1 MVRILVTAVGS
12 DGDINPMIEI
22 ARALLS
28 RGHDVRFI
36 ANGSFAHKA
45 EEVGLPFLP
54 LGDSSLFQEVVSD
67 PDLWHPRKGF
77 SAVWRNINQS
87 LPLSLELLEQNMEPG
102 NTILVGTTLALACRV
117 LQEKSANSVPLAT
130 VHLSPACLISR
141 YDPPQGPVS
150 IISPQTPQFLKDLY
164 LSLVEVSMLENVCR
178 DDVNRFRA
186 RFGLAPVKRIFARWL
201 NSPDLVVLAFPE
213 WYAQRQKDWPD
224 NLCYTGFPLFDRKQ
238 EQRLSDATR
247 AFIDAGA
254 APVVFTAGSAMAH
267 SRDYFSHALKCVRA
281 RNIRAIFVTRYPE
294 VLPRHLPDNVLHAS
308 YEPFDHLFAEAAV
321 VAHHGGIGTSAQGL
335 RAAVPQLVCPFAHD
349 QFDNARRLEALGV
362 AREIRVQQ
370 PKQWAGK
377 LGELLDNPEVK
388 VSCHKVKELMT
399 VCPDPAAKAAET
411 IEGLAKKLRK

>member
-45 EEVGLPFLP
+45 EEVGLPFQP

-77 SAVWRNINQS
+77 SAVWRNINKS

-117 LQEKSANSVPLAT
+117 LQEKSAYSLPLAT

-141 YDPPQGPVS
+141 YDPPQGPDP
-150 IISPQTPQFLKDLY
+150 IISARTPQFLKDLY
-164 LSLVEVSMLENVCR
+164 LSLVENMMLESVCR

-186 RFGLAPVKRIFARWL
+186 GFGLTPVKRIFARWL

-213 WYAQRQKDWPD
+213 WYAQRQKDWPE
-224 NLCYTGFPLFDRKQ
+224 NLVIQDF
-238 EQRLSDATR
+238 LSLIGKR
-247 AFIDAGA
+247 S
-254 APVVFTAGSAMAH
+254 SA
-267 SRDYFSHALKCVRA
+267 S
-281 RNIRAIFVTRYPE
+281 
-294 VLPRHLPDNVLHAS
+294 VLPPVLSLMPVRRRWSSRPARPWLIPVTILPMLS
-308 YEPFDHLFAEAAV
+308 
-321 VAHHGGIGTSAQGL
+321 VA
-335 RAAVPQLVCPFAHD
+335 
-349 QFDNARRLEALGV
+349 
-362 AREIRVQQ
+362 
-370 PKQWAGK
+370 
-377 LGELLDNPEVK
+377 
-388 VSCHKVKELMT
+388 
-399 VCPDPAAKAAET
+399 
-411 IEGLAKKLRK
+411 